1 MSTVHTEV
9 PAATSNGSKPPVDE
23 IGVVLQGTLGPQGM
37 MSWGIMMDD
46 QEYVP
51 ELKWPQSIKVF
62 DQMRTDA
69 QMSALFKGT
78 TLPIRRFDWYIIPNG
93 APDAMVQACSQD
105 LNLPIQG
112 EKKVK
117 PRRRSKG
124 RFDFKNHLRLAM
136 RGLIFGHAYFEQV
149 GFIGDDGKW
158 HLKKLA
164 ERPQKYIANIGVS
177 DDGGLVYV
185 QQNINSGNAY
195 MMMNPVI
202 PVDNLVAYIWE
213 QEDGSWIGR
222 SAMRDCY
229 KNWLCKDKLVRIDVI
244 NHGRAGG
251 VPYVVGQPGATP
263 AELDELHMM
272 ARDFKIGEQAGGAM
286 PYGAQMQI
294 ARAGNTNVVESMRY
308 HDEAMARQWLLMMLQ
323 LGMTT
328 SGSRALGRTFHE
340 FFAQGQA
347 AVADWFTDVFN
358 MHVIEDYVDWNWGAG
373 EELVP
378 LLGYDQDIDL
388 ALTEI
393 TGLINAGAIVLDRDL
408 EVALRKETGLPPKM
422 DGAPDPVPLK
432 PPPSPSGFGTSG
444 AGSASGN
451 EPGQHQPK
459 PAGTTK
465 QGTGSQ
471 G

>member
-1 MSTVHTEV
+1 
-9 PAATSNGSKPPVDE
+9 
-23 IGVVLQGTLGPQGM
+23 
-37 MSWGIMMDD
+37 
-46 QEYVP
+46 
-51 ELKWPQSIKVF
+51 
-62 DQMRTDA
+62 
-69 QMSALFKGT
+69 
-78 TLPIRRFDWYIIPNG
+78 
-93 APDAMVQACSQD
+93 
-105 LNLPIQG
+105 
-112 EKKVK
+112 
-117 PRRRSKG
+117 
-124 RFDFKNHLRLAM
+124 
-136 RGLIFGHAYFEQV
+136 
-149 GFIGDDGKW
+149 
-158 HLKKLA
+158 
-164 ERPQKYIANIGVS
+164 
-177 DDGGLVYV
+177 
-185 QQNINSGNAY
+185 
-195 MMMNPVI
+195 
-202 PVDNLVAYIWE
+202 
-213 QEDGSWIGR
+213 
-222 SAMRDCY
+222 
-229 KNWLCKDKLVRIDVI
+229 
-244 NHGRAGG
+244 
-251 VPYVVGQPGATP
+251 
-263 AELDELHMM
+263 MM
-272 ARDFKIGEQAGGAM
+272 ARDFKIGEQAGGAI

>member
-1 MSTVHTEV
+1 MSNALYTPV
-9 PAATSNGSKPPVDE
+9 PQQTGKPPVDE
-23 IGVVLQGTLGPQGM
+23 IGVVLQGTLGPAGM

-46 QEYVP
+46 VEYVP
-51 ELKWPQSIKVF
+51 ELKWPQSVRVYNE
-62 DQMRTDA
+62 MRTDS

-93 APDAMVQACSQD
+93 APDNIVQACSQD

-117 PRRRSKG
+117 PRRRSQG
-124 RFDFKNHLRLAM
+124 RFNFKEHLRLAM
-136 RGLIFGHAYFEQV
+136 RGLIYGHAYFEQV
-149 GFIGDDGKW
+149 GFIGPDGNW

-164 ERPQKYIANIGVS
+164 ERPQKYIANIGVA
-177 DDGGLVYV
+177 DDGGLVYI
-185 QQNINSGNAY
+185 QQSVNQGNAY
-195 MMMNPVI
+195 MLQMPTI

-263 AELDELHMM
+263 AELDALHKM
-272 ARDFKIGEQAGGAM
+272 ARDFKIGEQAGGAI
-286 PYGAQMQI
+286 PYGAEMQI

-308 HDEAMARQWLLMMLQ
+308 HDESMARQWLLMMLQ

-328 SGSRALGRTFHE
+328 TGSRALGRTFHE

-358 MHVIEDYVDWNWGAG
+358 MHVIEDYVNWNWGDS
-373 EELVP
+373 EEFVP

-393 TGLINAGAIVLDRDL
+393 NALITSGAIVLDRDL

-422 DGAPDPVPLK
+422 DGAPDPVPLA
-432 PPPSPSGFGTSG
+432 PRQPSGPGT
-444 AGSASGN
+444 AGQGQP
-451 EPGQHQPK
+451 PGSEKNPQHPPK

>member
-1 MSTVHTEV
+1 MSTAYTEV
-9 PAATSNGSKPPVDE
+9 AVPQKSDSKPPVDE
-23 IGVVLQGTLGPQGM
+23 LGVVLQGTLGPSGM

-51 ELKWPQSIKVF
+51 ELKWPHSIKVY
-62 DQMRTDA
+62 DEMRTDA
-69 QMSALFKGT
+69 QLSALYKGT

-93 APDAMVQACSQD
+93 APDDMVQACAQD

-112 EKKVK
+112 EKKVT

-124 RFDFKNHLRLAM
+124 RFDFANHMRLAM
-136 RGLIFGHAYFEQV
+136 RGLIYGHAYFEQV
-149 GFIGDDGKW
+149 GYIGDDGKW

-164 ERPQKYIANIGVS
+164 ERPQKNIANIGVA
-177 DDGGLVYV
+177 DDGGLVYI
-185 QQNINSGNAY
+185 QQNITSGNAY
-195 MMMNPVI
+195 MAALQMPAI

-213 QEDGSWIGR
+213 QEDGSWLGR

-263 AELDELHMM
+263 AELDELHKM
-272 ARDFKIGEQAGGAM
+272 ARDFKIGEQAGGAI
-286 PYGAQMQI
+286 PYGAEMQI
-294 ARAGNTNVVESMRY
+294 ARAGNTDVVNSMRY

-347 AVADWFTDVFN
+347 AVADWFTSVFN
-358 MHVIEDYVDWNWGAG
+358 MHVIEDYVDWNWGDT
-373 EELVP
+373 EEFVP

-388 ALTEI
+388 ALAEI
-393 TGLINAGAIVLDRDL
+393 NSLITSGAIVLDRDL

-422 DGAPDPVPLK
+422 DGAPDPVPLA
-432 PPPSPSGFGTSG
+432 PRQPSGLG
-444 AGSASGN
+444 AD
-451 EPGQHQPK
+451 GQGQPPDSQHPPK
-459 PAGTTK
+459 PTGTTK

-471 G
+471 